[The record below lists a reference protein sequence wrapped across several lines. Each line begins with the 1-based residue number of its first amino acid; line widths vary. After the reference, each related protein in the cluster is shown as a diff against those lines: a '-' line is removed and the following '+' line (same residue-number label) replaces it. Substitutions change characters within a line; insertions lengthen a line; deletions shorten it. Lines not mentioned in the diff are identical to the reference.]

1 MLYLASQSARRAEL
15 LSQIG
20 VLFQKL
26 NIDVDESQTLGEQPI
41 DYVLRLACEK
51 SACGWQQ
58 STQSWPVLGADTI
71 VVIGEQILGKPRDH
85 DDARKML
92 SLLAGNTHQVYTAV
106 TLTTA
111 QGQVHTV
118 VNTTVTFG
126 KITLQQ
132 IDDYWASGEPQ
143 DKAGSYGI
151 QGLGGQFVKHING
164 SYSAVVGLPL
174 YETRQLLN
182 QIGYQQ

>member
-26 NIDVDESQTLGEQPI
+26 NIDVDESQMLGEQPI

-126 KITLQQ
+126 NISLQQ

>member
-20 VLFQKL
+20 VSFQKL
-26 NIDVDESQTLGEQPI
+26 DINLDESLLKDELPD
-41 DYVLRLACEK
+41 DYVLRLACGK
-51 SACGWQQ
+51 SALGWQQ
-58 STQSWPVLGADTI
+58 SAQDGPVLGADTI
-71 VVIGEQILGKPRDH
+71 VVIEQQILGKPH
-85 DDARKML
+85 DREDARKML
-92 SLLAGNTHQVYTAV
+92 RLLSGNTHQVYTAV
-106 TLTTA
+106 ALTTA
-111 QGQVHTV
+111 QGQVHTLV
-118 VNTTVTFG
+118 KTEVSFG
-126 KITLQQ
+126 VMTLQQ

-182 QIGYQQ
+182 QIGHQQ

>member
-20 VLFQKL
+20 VLFHKL
-26 NIDVDESQTLGEQPI
+26 DINLDESLLKGEGAK
-41 DYVLRLACEK
+41 DYVLRLACAK
-51 SACGWQQ
+51 SALGWQQ
-58 STQSWPVLGADTI
+58 SSQSWPVLGADTI
-71 VVIGEQILGKPRDH
+71 VVIDQQILGKPCDQA
-85 DDARKML
+85 DARKML
-92 SLLAGNTHQVYTAV
+92 NMLSGNTHQVYTAV
-106 TLTTA
+106 ALTTA
-111 QGQVHTV
+111 QGQVHCV
-118 VNTTVTFG
+118 VKTAVSFG
-126 KITLQQ
+126 NLTSQQ
-132 IDDYWASGEPQ
+132 IDDYWASGEPL

-151 QGLGGQFVKHING
+151 QGLGGQLVKHING

>member
-1 MLYLASQSARRAEL
+1 MLYLASQSSRRAEL

-26 NIDVDESQTLGEQPI
+26 DINVDESLLVGEQAK
-41 DYVLRLACEK
+41 DYVLRLARAK
-51 SACGWQQ
+51 SAQGWQQ
-58 STQSWPVLGADTI
+58 SAQNWPVLGADTI
-71 VVIGEQILGKPRDH
+71 VVMGEQVLGKPQDH

-92 SLLAGNTHQVYTAV
+92 SLLSGNTHQVYTAIA
-106 TLTTA
+106 LTTA

-126 KITLQQ
+126 NISLQQ

-182 QIGYQQ
+182 QIGHQQ